1 MAKNNQPEEAV
12 TGQVL
17 LYTKPEPL
25 NPEQHGKLGIK
36 KVDAPF
42 KMAAAQHLLP
52 VTVTEFGL
60 AALSY
65 PIIFVGDSYQPVV
78 VMGVREG
85 DNLYFNA
92 KGELEAET
100 YVPAYLRRLP
110 FVFAADDQNENF
122 VLCVDVGN
130 PQVVPGGEL
139 KLFDGNEPS
148 ELVKNAMEFCREFET
163 ERRRTEDF
171 VGILKELDL
180 FEVKEALFTPRNEDG
195 SPAAPQ
201 KVAEY
206 FGVSEEKLNKLSDA
220 KMLELVKNGALSQIY
235 AHLFSLLGWER
246 LIIRALTRAPQA
258 ANA

>member
-1 MAKNNQPEEAV
+1 MAKTPQPEEAV
-12 TGQVL
+12 SGQVL

-52 VTVTEFGL
+52 LTVTEFGL

-92 KGELEAET
+92 EGQLEPET

-110 FVFAADDQNENF
+110 FVFAADENNENF
-122 VLCVDVGN
+122 VLCVDRGN
-130 PQVVPGGEL
+130 PQVVTGGDIP
-139 KLFDGNEPS
+139 LFDGNEPS
-148 ELVKNAMEFCREFET
+148 ELTKNAMEFCREFET
-163 ERRRTEDF
+163 ERRRTEEF
-171 VGILKELDL
+171 VGILKDLDL

-195 SPAAPQ
+195 SAAEPQ

-206 FGVSEEKLNKLSDA
+206 FGVSEEKLNALPDA
-220 KMLELVKNGALSQIY
+220 KILELHKNGALSQIY
-235 AHLFSLLGWER
+235 GHLFSLLGWER
-246 LIIRALTRAPQA
+246 LIIRALMRAPQA
-258 ANA
+258 ASA